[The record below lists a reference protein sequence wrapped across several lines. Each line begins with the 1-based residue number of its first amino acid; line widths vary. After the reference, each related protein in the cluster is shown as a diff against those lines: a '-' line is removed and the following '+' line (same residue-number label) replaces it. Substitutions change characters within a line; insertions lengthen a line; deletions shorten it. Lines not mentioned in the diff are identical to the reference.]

1 MFKSLAISAI
11 GSCINSAPALNV
23 VFADNEI
30 CVRKYLLPWEM
41 GVAMRVVF
49 LAVAVF
55 VFVALDISHNDGKN
69 LRWLNASLKALERDL
84 R

>member
-1 MFKSLAISAI
+1 
-11 GSCINSAPALNV
+11 
-23 VFADNEI
+23 
-30 CVRKYLLPWEM
+30 
-41 GVAMRVVF
+41 MRVVF